1 MPSVLDA
8 IAQGDVFE
16 TSLSNGDRDV
26 IVVQDVNDTVQR
38 PFITGFVASV
48 DPVSTRDTDRFDD
61 VVFVPNERTRL
72 RISGKKVTV
81 FVDHIAKA
89 RHYGT
94 ISGFGEYD
102 LDDDLPDTVADAA
115 KKAIAG
121 NTGTA

>member
-1 MPSVLDA
+1 MPSVLDGVSE
-8 IAQGDVFE
+8 GDVFE

-26 IVVQDVNDTVQR
+26 IVVQDTNDTVGR
-38 PFITGFVASV
+38 PYITGFVAAV
-48 DPVSTRDTDRFDD
+48 EPVSTRDTDRFDD
-61 VVFVPNERTRL
+61 VVFVPNARSRL
-72 RISGKKVTV
+72 RISAKKVTV

-102 LDDDLPDTVADAA
+102 LDDDLPDAAADAA
-115 KKAIAG
+115 KQAIAG